1 VGHYDDCY
9 AFDEE
14 MRQLKKMGICWRCR
28 GNHDANNCPGNA
40 KGPRQAMPLCSLC
53 HHFHEETTGCP
64 CDILVVCSG
73 VSTEEDARRVSK
85 SKFNN
90 VENFQGFPPAMTTDR
105 KPPEFGTLRDSQ
117 QPRGS
122 VNDIQVG
129 GNHYKSEYQHWDL
142 VINLGMHYLLGCASK
157 YVTRVKQDAFEDHQ
171 KARHYVSKAREAQVV
186 GCTATNESYIRK
198 EIEKFSLANNLSLR
212 AAKAIEHMCLSNYD
226 QAIEHIEAILKTLPV
241 PQTKR

>member
-1 VGHYDDCY
+1 MPGGNGIDAYNEHW
-9 AFDEE
+9 EE
-14 MRQLKKMGICWRCR
+14 KRRR
-28 GNHDANNCPGNA
+28 H
-40 KGPRQAMPLCSLC
+40 AMPYCQHCHKHHPEADLC
-53 HHFHEETTGCP
+53 EEP
-64 CDILVVCSG
+64 D
-73 VSTEEDARRVSK
+73 DAQMLSPRP
-85 SKFNN
+85 KFNN
-90 VENFQGFPPAMTTDR
+90 IENFQGFPPAMTTDR

-129 GNHYKSEYQHWDL
+129 GSHYKSEYQHWDL

-212 AAKAIEHMCLSNYD
+212 AAKAIEHMCLNNYD